1 MDPRKNFAL
10 DVGALAWYAAVSVP
24 ALTGVSFH
32 EWASLGLLVVLF
44 VHLAAHLDWLAETVR
59 GIASSAW
66 PKRGRALLDALSFL
80 LLAAVAVS
88 GVMVSGSVLPSL
100 GWFAGGYFL
109 WNPVHAISAKV
120 LMALVIVHVALHGK
134 WLLSHARSRKGGL
147 R

>member
-10 DVGALAWYAAVSVP
+10 DVGALVLYAVISAP
-24 ALTGVSFH
+24 TLTGVSFH
-32 EWASLGLLVVLF
+32 EWASLGLLAVLL

-66 PKRGRALLDALSFL
+66 PKRGRAFLDALSFL
-80 LLAAVAVS
+80 TLATVAVS
-88 GVMVSGSVLPSL
+88 GVMVSGSVLPSF
-100 GWFAGGYFL
+100 GWFASGYFL

-134 WLLSHARSRKGGL
+134 WLLSRAMNRKGGL